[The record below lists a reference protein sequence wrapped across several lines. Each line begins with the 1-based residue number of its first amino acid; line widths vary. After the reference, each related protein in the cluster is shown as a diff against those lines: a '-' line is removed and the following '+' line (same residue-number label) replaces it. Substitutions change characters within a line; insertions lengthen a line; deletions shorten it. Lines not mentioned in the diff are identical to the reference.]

1 MTTTQAN
8 RAPNTPRG
16 FRVLIVEDQPLMRD
30 LLRAALGSYPTVEV
44 VATAADGKQAI
55 RLAGERRP
63 DAIVMDI
70 DLGPG
75 MSGIEAA
82 QEIKKARPE
91 VGIVLLS
98 SHKDKQY
105 LESVADGRGGGWSYL
120 LKQNLHDTSTLVRAI
135 EGSTWGLITL
145 DPVIIAQLR
154 PRAASEVAQLTE
166 RQLIVLKKVA
176 GGLKNEEISLR
187 TNIDEAKI
195 EAEIERICNEL
206 GVGDGTPS
214 ERRARV
220 ALEFVRQSTTDLR
233 PDPPE
238 R

>member
-8 RAPNTPRG
+8 HTPDARAQRA

-91 VGIVLLS
+91 VGVVLLS
-98 SHKDKQY
+98 SHRDKQY
-105 LESVADGRGGGWSYL
+105 LESVAEGRGGGWSYL

-135 EGSTWGLITL
+135 EGSTWGLVTL

-154 PRAASEVAQLTE
+154 PRASSQIARLTE
-166 RQLIVLKKVA
+166 QQTIVLKKVA
-176 GGLKNEEISLR
+176 GGLKNEEISAR
-187 TNIDEAKI
+187 TDIDEATV

-206 GVGDGTPS
+206 GVGEGTLFQ
-214 ERRARV
+214 RRAEV
-220 ALEFVRQSTTDLR
+220 AMEFVRQSVTDLR
-233 PDPPE
+233 PEEP
-238 R
+238 